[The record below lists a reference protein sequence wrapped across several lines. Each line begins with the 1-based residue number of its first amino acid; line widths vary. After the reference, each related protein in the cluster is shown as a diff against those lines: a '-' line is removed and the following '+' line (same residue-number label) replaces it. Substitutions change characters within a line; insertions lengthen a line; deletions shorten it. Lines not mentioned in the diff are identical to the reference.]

1 MKRNK
6 TNGNGKRYR
15 FKGKEH
21 VLIPRLA
28 AFGVVRSVR
37 RIDGLGAVLVVD
49 LDNGL
54 SVAMSPLDVECR
66 RYQGC

>member
-1 MKRNK
+1 MSKKNK
-6 TNGNGKRYR
+6 TNGNGKRCR

-37 RIDGLGAVLVVD
+37 RIDGLGAVPMGSIPEMATGQ
-49 LDNGL
+49 NI
-54 SVAMSPLDVECR
+54 P
-66 RYQGC
+66 